1 MKVKLIMN
9 ANDVQAITD
18 YSIGHCRRILR
29 EIRKSKRKLKH
40 QKVTVKYTLF
50 SGANVIF
57 TKIYHVPS
65 HRRRPDMLE
74 TFEIL

>member
-40 QKVTVKYTLF
+40 QKVTVEEVVAYLGINADDIRKIF
-50 SGANVIF
+50 S
-57 TKIYHVPS
+57 KDH
-65 HRRRPDMLE
+65 
-74 TFEIL
+74 

>member
-29 EIRKSKRKLKH
+29 EIRTSKRKLKH
-40 QKVTVKYTLF
+40 QKVTVEEV
-50 SGANVIF
+50 GANLGIHADDIRKIF
-57 TKIYHVPS
+57 SKDH
-65 HRRRPDMLE
+65 
-74 TFEIL
+74 

>member
-1 MKVKLIMN
+1 MN

-40 QKVTVKYTLF
+40 QKVTVEEVGAYFGIFVFYISKIF
-50 SGANVIF
+50 S
-57 TKIYHVPS
+57 KDQEPS
-65 HRRRPDMLE
+65 
-74 TFEIL
+74 FY

>member
-29 EIRKSKRKLKH
+29 GIRKSKRKLKH
-40 QKVTVKYTLF
+40 QKVTVEEVGAYLGINADDIRKIF
-50 SGANVIF
+50 S
-57 TKIYHVPS
+57 KDH
-65 HRRRPDMLE
+65 
-74 TFEIL
+74 

>member
-40 QKVTVKYTLF
+40 QKVTVEEVGTYLGINADDIRKIF
-50 SGANVIF
+50 S
-57 TKIYHVPS
+57 KDH
-65 HRRRPDMLE
+65 
-74 TFEIL
+74 

>member
-9 ANDVQAITD
+9 ANDVQTITD

-40 QKVTVKYTLF
+40 QKVTVEEVSAYLGINADDIRKIF
-50 SGANVIF
+50 S
-57 TKIYHVPS
+57 KDH
-65 HRRRPDMLE
+65 
-74 TFEIL
+74 